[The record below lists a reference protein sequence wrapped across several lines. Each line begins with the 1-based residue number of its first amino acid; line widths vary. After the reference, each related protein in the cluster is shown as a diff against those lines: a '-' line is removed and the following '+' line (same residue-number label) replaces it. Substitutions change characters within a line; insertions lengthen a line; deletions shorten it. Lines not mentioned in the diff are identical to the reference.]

1 MSPFLTILRRIGVAL
16 SMVVSISVGAATAS
30 DQSQRSD
37 TQRFEELWTLLGMTE
52 MVSILHDEG
61 LSMALASDMDLLGH
75 EGGPRWKGALQAI
88 YDEATLHGELHT
100 QFEQHL
106 APDQVAALCK
116 FYENTDMQEIIQHE
130 IAARRAFLDLEF
142 EQLARDRWLQGDT
155 SDNLDDTI
163 RHDVDLNDLIELNVM
178 GALNSNYVFLNTL
191 NQTLT
196 DVTGQMSA
204 QDILSHVW
212 SQEVDIRTDTT
223 EWIFAY
229 LHTAYAPIDH
239 TALERYVAFSATPTG
254 QALNQALF
262 TAFDAVY
269 LRLSGDLGRV
279 VGTMSREEEL

>member
-1 MSPFLTILRRIGVAL
+1 MTLVLQTLRRTGAVL
-16 SMVVSISVGAATAS
+16 LFCMFSVGTAGAS
-30 DQSQRSD
+30 DQTQRSD
-37 TQRFEELWTLLGMTE
+37 KERFEDLWTLLGMPE

-61 LSMALASDMDLLGH
+61 LAMALDSDLDLLGH
-75 EGGPRWKGALQAI
+75 EGGPRWEAALQAI
-88 YDEATLHGELHT
+88 YDEKTLQGELHA
-100 QFEQHL
+100 QFEHEL
-106 APDQVAALCK
+106 APDQVSALCT
-116 FYENTDMQEIIQHE
+116 FYENAEMQDIIRHE

-142 EQLARDRWLQGDT
+142 EQLARERWLQGDT
-155 SDNLDDTI
+155 SDTLDDTI
-163 RHDVDLNDLIELNVM
+163 RNYVDLNDLIELNVM

-191 NQTLT
+191 NQALP
-196 DVTGQMSA
+196 DVAGQMSE

-212 SQEVDIRTDTT
+212 SQEADIRTDTT

-239 TALERYVAFSATPTG
+239 TELERYVAFSATAAG

-279 VGTMSREEEL
+279 VGTMSGEEEL

>member
-1 MSPFLTILRRIGVAL
+1 MTQFFTFLHRLIAVL
-16 SMVVSISVGAATAS
+16 SVVFSVSVGAAMAA

-37 TQRFEELWTLLGMTE
+37 TQRFEALWNLLGRPE

-61 LSMALASDMDLLGH
+61 LSMALHSDMDLLGR
-75 EGGPRWKGALQAI
+75 EGGPRWEGALQAI
-88 YDEATLHGELHT
+88 YDEKTLQGELHA
-100 QFEQHL
+100 QFEQQL
-106 APDQVAALCK
+106 APDQVSALCD
-116 FYENTDMQEIIQHE
+116 FYERADMQDIIQHE

-163 RHDVDLNDLIELNVM
+163 RHYVDLNDLIELNVM

-196 DVTGQMSA
+196 DVTGQMSE